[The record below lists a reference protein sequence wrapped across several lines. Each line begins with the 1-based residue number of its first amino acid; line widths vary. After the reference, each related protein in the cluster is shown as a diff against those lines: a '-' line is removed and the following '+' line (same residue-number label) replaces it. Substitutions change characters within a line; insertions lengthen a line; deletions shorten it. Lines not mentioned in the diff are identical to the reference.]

1 MMSGDSG
8 SAKRRRALPFVG
20 SLALVLVFIL
30 AACGTN
36 TTTGAPAGSG
46 AATPSPT
53 ATQGQASANGCPSGA
68 VVTTPQTQAG
78 LVLTSKNSG
87 STVTVSKG
95 ETIEVDLPLGHSW
108 SGPANLSPNLLAM
121 QTPAGYESSTAKACV
136 WRFTATG
143 TGVAHLAFA
152 GRAICK
158 KGQACP
164 MYVMAVNFTLDIK

>member
-8 SAKRRRALPFVG
+8 SAKRRRALPLVG
-20 SLALVLVFIL
+20 GLVLVFVFIL

-36 TTTGAPAGSG
+36 TTTGSPAGSG
-46 AATPSPT
+46 GVTPTPT
-53 ATQGQASANGCPSGA
+53 ATQSQGSANGCPSSA
-68 VVTTPQTQAG
+68 VVTTPRAPAG
-78 LVLTSKNSG
+78 VVLTSNNSG
-87 STVTVSKG
+87 NTINVARG
-95 ETIEVDLPLGHSW
+95 ETIEVDLPLGHAW

-143 TGVAHLAFA
+143 TGIAHLSFA

-158 KGQACP
+158 KGQPCP
-164 MYVMAVNFTLDIK
+164 MYVMAVVFTLDIK